1 MGSIFS
7 DGEYAGRMPAAPRRP
22 DPPPYRSND
31 YAPVI
36 AGTLAWLIAFVVL
49 LTRHDEMAR
58 NGQGW
63 WLWVSVVGF
72 ALGLWGMVL
81 VAIHHRVA
89 ARRATARQPDTDGD

>member
-1 MGSIFS
+1 MQ
-7 DGEYAGRMPAAPRRP
+7 AASRRP
-22 DPPPYRSND
+22 DPPPYRTND

-36 AGTLAWLIAFVVL
+36 ASTLAWLVAVIVL

-58 NGQGW
+58 HGQGW
-63 WLWVSVVGF
+63 WLWVAVVGF

-89 ARRATARQPDTDGD
+89 ARRAGRRDPDGD

>member
-1 MGSIFS
+1 
-7 DGEYAGRMPAAPRRP
+7 MPSPSRRP
-22 DPPPYRSND
+22 DPPPYRTND

-36 AGTLAWLIAFVVL
+36 AGTLAWLIAVVVL
-49 LTRHDEMAR
+49 ATRHDEMAR

-63 WLWVSVVGF
+63 WLWVAVVGF

-89 ARRATARQPDTDGD
+89 ARRTGAHRPESDDETARD